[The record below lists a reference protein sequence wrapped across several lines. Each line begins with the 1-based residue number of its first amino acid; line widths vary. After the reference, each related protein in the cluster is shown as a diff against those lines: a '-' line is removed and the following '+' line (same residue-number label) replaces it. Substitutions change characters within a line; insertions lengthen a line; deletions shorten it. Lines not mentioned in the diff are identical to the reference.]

1 MRIEITA
8 LLLLQLLSTSSIA
21 DPTSSAPAPPP
32 GMVLVP
38 AGVLHRGTSIGP
50 VDQRP
55 AHAVAVAPF
64 FMHDTLVTVAA
75 FANYV
80 DISGA
85 VTSAERAGFGKTAT
99 LGMQDWQWAEVEGA
113 TWRAPFGPAHVDDM
127 PQRDDDPVTMVS
139 FNDAAAYC
147 AFYNLRLPTE
157 IEWEYAMR
165 AGSTARFPWG
175 KSERDNDNAVR
186 FNHWEGEHHDDNPAV
201 DGFIYR
207 SPVKAY
213 PPNAFGLYD
222 AVGNLWQ
229 WTADWYA
236 PDTYARVAA
245 AGTSADVV
253 IAGDVAQARVPTAGT
268 TKVARG
274 GSWWC
279 SANTC
284 HGYGL
289 VTRGKTVPQAA
300 FSNNGFRCVQ
310 SITATPLTSTPPPR

>member
-1 MRIEITA
+1 MHVTIT
-8 LLLLQLLSTSSIA
+8 LLLLLST
-21 DPTSSAPAPPP
+21 PSAPVAPP

-38 AGVLHRGTSIGP
+38 AGVLHRGNAIGP

-64 FMHDTLVTVAA
+64 FMHETLVTVSA
-75 FANYV
+75 FRNYV
-80 DISGA
+80 DVSSA

-99 LGMQDWQWAEVEGA
+99 LGMQDWQWAEVAGA
-113 TWRAPFGPAHVDDM
+113 TWQAPFGPEHVDDL

-139 FNDAAAYC
+139 FNDAAAFC
-147 AFYNLRLPTE
+147 AFYGLRLPTE

-175 KSERDNDNAVR
+175 RSERSDDNTTR
-186 FNHWEGEHHDDNPAV
+186 FNHWEGEHHDDNPAL
-201 DGFIYR
+201 DGFVYR

-236 PDTYARVAA
+236 PDTYERVAA
-245 AGTSADVV
+245 ASTSADVV
-253 IAGDVAQARVPTAGT
+253 IAGDVAQARVPTSGT

-289 VTRGKTVPQAA
+289 VTRGKTAPQAA

-310 SITATPLTSTPPPR
+310 SVPVAPVSSTPRF